1 MVTSSE
7 IAPYGGAMLFKMS
20 GIATASEPLSAGFN
34 PSKIEEQLSDL
45 GSQLNCDIT
54 LEEADDDEEWIDLL
68 MHEAEE

>member
-1 MVTSSE
+1 MHTS
-7 IAPYGGAMLFKMS
+7 LV
-20 GIATASEPLSAGFN
+20 FN

-54 LEEADDDEEWIDLL
+54 LEEADDGEEWIDFL